1 MRHDKRL
8 LAVMV
13 LAATA
18 VALSGIPSCARL
30 HATDRPDGSDTVA
43 RIGSTEI
50 TIAELDESLQGEILQ
65 MEIDHRKAIYRA
77 RKNAL
82 DLLIDDQLIE
92 AESARREITPEELF
106 QADVAGPAEDV
117 SEEDL
122 QELYDLNKD
131 KLDAPLDDLR
141 DRLRDYLVREK
152 YESHRVALIQ
162 RLREEAEIEVLLS
175 YPDLPVV
182 EVPGGATGPS
192 RGSEDAPVT
201 ILEFSD
207 FQCPYCNHVRPSLFA
222 LLDEYGEDVRLVYRH
237 FPLSMHPLAGSAAE
251 AAACADE
258 QDRFWAYHDLV
269 FENQADLSEEKLFE
283 FAEAT
288 ELDPD
293 VFRACVEEGRT
304 REQVLADYQA
314 GLDAGVRGT
323 PAFFVNGR
331 PLSGADAASELRL
344 MIERELA
351 SVAR

>member
-1 MRHDKRL
+1 MRYDKQL
-8 LAVMV
+8 LAVTV
-13 LAATA
+13 LAAA
-18 VALSGIPSCARL
+18 MICISSCARL
-30 HATDRPDGSDTVA
+30 HAADGPDGSDPVA
-43 RIGSTEI
+43 RVGSTQI
-50 TIAELDESLQGEILQ
+50 TIAELDDSLQGEILQ

-92 AESARREITPEELF
+92 AESARREITPERLF
-106 QADVAGPAEDV
+106 EIEVATPAEDV

-122 QELYDLNKD
+122 RALYDLNKD
-131 KLDAPLDDLR
+131 KLDASFEDLR
-141 DRLRDYLVREK
+141 ERLRDYLVRQK
-152 YESHRVALIQ
+152 YESFRVALIE
-162 RLREEAEIEVLLS
+162 RLREEAEIEVMLS

-182 EVPGGATGPS
+182 DVPGGASGPS
-192 RGSEDAPVT
+192 RGPEDAPVT

-237 FPLSMHPLAGSAAE
+237 FPLSIHPLAGTAAE

-258 QDRFWAYHDLV
+258 QNRFWDYHDLV
-269 FENQADLSEEKLFE
+269 FDNQAELSEERFFE

-293 VFRACVEEGRT
+293 VFRACIEEGRT

-331 PLSGADAASELRL
+331 PLSGADATSELRL
-344 MIERELA
+344 MIDRELA
-351 SVAR
+351 SIAR